1 MQSWI
6 LLMVKFMH
14 WVNQL
19 IRKMEKES
27 DITVFKRPNIA
38 AIDHR
43 YTSQKKLACK
53 ISQVLNMHLKWH
65 STKLAIRSV
74 DNFISKCA

>member
-43 YTSQKKLACK
+43 YTSKKK
-53 ISQVLNMHLKWH
+53 ISV
-65 STKLAIRSV
+65 
-74 DNFISKCA
+74 

>member
-27 DITVFKRPNIA
+27 DITVFKRPNNA

-43 YTSQKKLACK
+43 YTSKKKLACK
-53 ISQVLNMHLKWH
+53 ISQVLNMH
-65 STKLAIRSV
+65 
-74 DNFISKCA
+74 